1 MLFRYFPALVIVDVV
16 FAVVAVQ
23 HAVVQRQS
31 YVVVGGLKVF
41 QNVISLAAEVN
52 AVQTGEQ
59 LRSRPATL
67 VAHARESLRTGW
79 EDELGELST
88 RSKGVY
94 LLPASLFRNA
104 RSKTGVH
111 ISEVVAPV
119 VSDVRR
125 KV

>member
-52 AVQTGEQ
+52 AVQAGKQ
-59 LRSRPATL
+59 LRSRPAAL
-67 VAHARESLRTGW
+67 VAHARESLQTG
-79 EDELGELST
+79 
-88 RSKGVY
+88 
-94 LLPASLFRNA
+94 
-104 RSKTGVH
+104 
-111 ISEVVAPV
+111 
-119 VSDVRR
+119 
-125 KV
+125 